1 MTSKTRKNKKVHNKT
16 SKKRMS
22 KIHIWAHER
31 PWKVTYRNKNGEK
44 TVNILKNGTKKN
56 NLVKQIKK
64 DNLHIYGINNL
75 TDRQIVVYKNKGD
88 LE

>member
-1 MTSKTRKNKKVHNKT
+1 MTAKTRKNKT

-22 KIHIWAHER
+22 KLHIWAHKR

-56 NLVKQIKK
+56 NLLKQIEK

-75 TDRQIVVYKNKGD
+75 TDRQIVVYKNKGA
-88 LE
+88 LK